1 MQTKGNNAAVAAAA
15 DDDDDDDD
23 DDDKKNVLRL
33 WDKVCPW
40 IMDRIPVLGCEN
52 NQLTNSME

>member
-1 MQTKGNNAAVAAAA
+1 LQTKGNNAAAAA
-15 DDDDDDDD
+15 DDDDD

-33 WDKVCPW
+33 WKVCPW

-52 NQLTNSME
+52 N